1 MMNSPLQHPDRD
13 PILIAADRESF
24 NFIRQLKGACLFYQ
38 KTLEPEVISFCYQRE
53 VWVLYALIKNFTMA
67 MQLARTVQ
75 LTGSR
80 KILVILIN
88 R

>member
-1 MMNSPLQHPDRD
+1 MMNASMHYPNLN

-38 KTLEPEVISFCYQRE
+38 KSLESQTISFCYQRE
-53 VWVLYALIKNFTMA
+53 VWVLYALIKNFTVA

-75 LTGSR
+75 LTGSS
-80 KILVILIN
+80 KILVILIK